1 MEERESTFEELCE
14 CYVSSQELANILGLT
29 VRHVNRLAGEGMLVK
44 EGPSQFPLAQN
55 IQKYLQ
61 FLESKKK
68 REDKTSYWAE
78 KAKHERA
85 LRQMSEIRLEQMN
98 NKLHDAKTVEAVMD
112 DMMAFFRKR
121 TLAVADE
128 TSSKLVGIKN
138 PAEVCDILTDA
149 VKEALDDMSNYEFQ
163 LVD

>member
-29 VRHVNRLAGEGMLVK
+29 VRHVNRLAQEGMLVK
-44 EGPSQFPLAQN
+44 EGPSQFPLAEN

-61 FLESKKK
+61 YCLGSKK
-68 REDKTSYWAE
+68 RDDKTSYWAE

-149 VKEALDDMSNYEFQ
+149 INKALDDMSNYKFQ
-163 LVD
+163 GEV

>member
-1 MEERESTFEELCE
+1 MKERESTFEELCE
-14 CYVSSQELANILGLT
+14 CYVSSQKLADMLGIT
-29 VRHVNRLAGEGMLVK
+29 ARHVNRLAQEGMLVK
-44 EGPSQFPLAQN
+44 KGPSQFPLAQN

-61 FLESKKK
+61 FLESKK
-68 REDKTSYWAE
+68 RDDKTSYWAE

-85 LRQMSEIRLEQMN
+85 LRQISEIRLEQMN

-149 VKEALDDMSNYEFQ
+149 IKEALDDMSNYEFQ